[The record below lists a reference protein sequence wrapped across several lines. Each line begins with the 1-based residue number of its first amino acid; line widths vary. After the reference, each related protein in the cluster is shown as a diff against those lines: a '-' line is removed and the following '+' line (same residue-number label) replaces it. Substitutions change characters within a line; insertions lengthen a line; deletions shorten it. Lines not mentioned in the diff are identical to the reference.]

1 MQSGTIFGVLG
12 KIQISM
18 KRTHAIAILS
28 TICLS
33 VVMNSCSKDDNSTPP
48 TNEESTVTLTNA
60 KVYSDAL
67 YDDVSMEVLQ
77 VNTESGL
84 SAQASTQTCAT
95 ITISPNDAT
104 WPKTVTIDYGTAGC
118 TGANGYVR
126 KGKIIYTLNKKLL
139 TTGAVLT
146 ASFDNYSVNGYKLE
160 GTYTITNNGSSAGVN
175 ITIQLTNGKVTYPT
189 GVVYTKVSNT
199 TWVQAAGIGTLTV
212 LDDEYFVSG
221 NGSVST
227 AGNTLTAASVG
238 NLYRTVLCTN
248 TVSGVL
254 NLNYNNI
261 SGTLDF
267 GAGDCDKTAV
277 LTVAGK
283 EYNVVLP

>member
-1 MQSGTIFGVLG
+1 
-12 KIQISM
+12 M
-18 KRTHAIAILS
+18 KRTYATAILS
-28 TICLS
+28 AICLS
-33 VVMNSCSKDDNSTPP
+33 VVMNSCSKDDNSNSPS
-48 TNEESTVTLTNA
+48 NEESTVTLTNA

-84 SAQASTQTCAT
+84 SAQASVNTQTCA
-95 ITISPNDAT
+95 IVTISPNDAT

-118 TGANGYVR
+118 TGANGYTR

-160 GTYTITNNGSSAGVN
+160 GTYTITNNGSSAGLNV
-175 ITIQLTNGKVTYPT
+175 TIVLANGKVTYPT

-199 TWVQAAGIGTLTV
+199 TWVQAAGIGSLTA
-212 LDDEYFVSG
+212 LDDEYYVTG
-221 NGSVST
+221 NGSISS
-227 AGNTLTAASVG
+227 AGNTLTAASAG
-238 NLYRTVLCTN
+238 NLYRTVLCPN

-261 SGTLDF
+261 TGTLDF
-267 GAGDCDKTAV
+267 GFGDCDKTAV

>member
-1 MQSGTIFGVLG
+1 
-12 KIQISM
+12 M
-18 KRTHAIAILS
+18 KRIYAIAILS

-33 VVMNSCSKDDNSTPP
+33 VVMNSCSKDNNENPP
-48 TNEESTVTLTNA
+48 SNEESTVSLTNA

-77 VNTESGL
+77 VNTENNL
-84 SAQASTQTCAT
+84 SAQPSVNTQTCAT
-95 ITISPNDAT
+95 VTISPNDAT

-118 TGANGYVR
+118 TGANGYTR

-160 GTYTITNNGSSAGVN
+160 GTYTITNNGSSAGLNV
-175 ITIQLTNGKVTYPT
+175 TIVLANGKVTYPT

-212 LDDEYFVSG
+212 LDDEYYVTG

-227 AGNTLTAASVG
+227 AGNTLSAASVG
-238 NLYRTVLCTN
+238 NLYRTVTCTN

-261 SGTLDF
+261 TGTLDF
-267 GAGDCDKTAV
+267 GAGECDKTAV

>member
-1 MQSGTIFGVLG
+1 
-12 KIQISM
+12 
-18 KRTHAIAILS
+18 
-28 TICLS
+28 
-33 VVMNSCSKDDNSTPP
+33 MNSCSKDNNENPP
-48 TNEESTVTLTNA
+48 SNEESTVSLTNA

-77 VNTESGL
+77 VNTENNL
-84 SAQASTQTCAT
+84 SAQPSVNTQTCAT
-95 ITISPNDAT
+95 VTISPNDAT

-118 TGANGYVR
+118 TGANGYTR

-160 GTYTITNNGSSAGVN
+160 GTYTITNNGSSAGLNV
-175 ITIQLTNGKVTYPT
+175 TIVLANGKVTYPT

-212 LDDEYFVSG
+212 LDDEYYVTG

-227 AGNTLTAASVG
+227 AGNTLSAASVG
-238 NLYRTVLCTN
+238 NLYRTVTCTN

-261 SGTLDF
+261 TGTLDF
-267 GAGDCDKTAV
+267 GAGECDKTAV

>member
-1 MQSGTIFGVLG
+1 
-12 KIQISM
+12 M
-18 KRTHAIAILS
+18 KRTHVIAILS
-28 TICLS
+28 TILLS
-33 VVMNSCSKDDNSTPP
+33 VVMNSCSKDDNNDPATE
-48 TNEESTVTLTNA
+48 EESTVSMTNA

-77 VNTESGL
+77 VNTDAGL
-84 SAQASTQTCAT
+84 SLQPSVNTQACAT
-95 ITISPNDAT
+95 ITVSPNDAT

-118 TGANGYVR
+118 TGANGYIR

-160 GTYTITNNGSSAGVN
+160 GTYTITNNGSSAGLNV
-175 ITIQLTNGKVTYPT
+175 TIVLTNGKVTYPT
-189 GVVYTKVSNT
+189 GAVYTKASNT
-199 TWVQAAGIGTLTV
+199 TWVQAAGMGTLTV
-212 LDDEYFVSG
+212 LDDEFYVTG
-221 NGSVST
+221 NGSVSSS
-227 AGNTLTAASVG
+227 GNTLTAASVG
-238 NLYRTVLCTN
+238 NLYRTVVCTN

-261 SGTLDF
+261 TGTLDF
-267 GAGDCDKTAV
+267 GVGDCDKTAV

>member
-1 MQSGTIFGVLG
+1 
-12 KIQISM
+12 M
-18 KRTHAIAILS
+18 KRIYVIAILS

-33 VVMNSCSKDDNSTPP
+33 VVMNSCSKDNNENPP
-48 TNEESTVTLTNA
+48 SNEESTVSLTNA

-77 VNTESGL
+77 VNTENNL
-84 SAQASTQTCAT
+84 SAQPSVNTQTCAT
-95 ITISPNDAT
+95 VTISPNDAT

-118 TGANGYVR
+118 TGANGYTR

-160 GTYTITNNGSSAGVN
+160 GTYTITNNGSSAGLNV
-175 ITIQLTNGKVTYPT
+175 TIVLANGKVTYPT

-212 LDDEYFVSG
+212 LDDEYYVTG

-227 AGNTLTAASVG
+227 AGNTLSAASVG
-238 NLYRTVLCTN
+238 NLYRTVTCTN

-261 SGTLDF
+261 TGTLDF
-267 GAGDCDKTAV
+267 GAGECDKTAV

>member
-1 MQSGTIFGVLG
+1 
-12 KIQISM
+12 M
-18 KRTHAIAILS
+18 KRIYAIAILS

-33 VVMNSCSKDDNSTPP
+33 VVMNSCSKDNNDNPP
-48 TNEESTVTLTNA
+48 SNEESTVSLTNA

-77 VNTESGL
+77 VNTENNL
-84 SAQASTQTCAT
+84 SAQPSVNTQTCAT
-95 ITISPNDAT
+95 VTISPNDAT

-118 TGANGYVR
+118 TGANGYTR

-160 GTYTITNNGSSAGVN
+160 GTYTITNNGSSAGLNV
-175 ITIQLTNGKVTYPT
+175 TIVLANGKVTYPT
-189 GVVYTKVSNT
+189 GVVYTKASNT

-212 LDDEYFVSG
+212 LDDEYYVTG

-227 AGNTLTAASVG
+227 AGNTLSAASVG
-238 NLYRTVLCTN
+238 NLYRTVTCTN

-261 SGTLDF
+261 TGTLDF
-267 GAGDCDKTAV
+267 GAGECDKTAV